1 MARKFNFSKTSSKKK
16 TRKKV
21 ELTPAQKEAQALK
34 MAKLREA
41 RAKKRGNAPPKN
53 VHHSVVAKPDSDKLS
68 LKNVREWIKH
78 NKELLAEERKLIRKN
93 HKGAE
98 ARASYI
104 EGYIR
109 HMEYYI
115 RHGDWIDDRF
125 GKDQQGKISWVT
137 VSP

>member
-1 MARKFNFSKTSSKKK
+1 MARKFNFSKTATKKK

-21 ELTPAQKEAQALK
+21 ELTPSQKEAQALK

-53 VHHSVVAKPDSDKLS
+53 VHHTVAALPESHNLS
-68 LKNVREWIKH
+68 LKNVREWIRH
-78 NKELLAEERKLIRKN
+78 NKELLTEERKLIRRN

-115 RHGDWIDDRF
+115 RHGDWIDNKW
-125 GKDQQGKISWVT
+125 GQDQEYNIKWVQ
-137 VSP
+137 VAP

>member
-1 MARKFNFSKTSSKKK
+1 MARKFNFSKVPAKKP
-16 TRKKV
+16 RKKV
-21 ELTPAQKEAQALK
+21 ELTESQKEAQALK

-53 VHHSVVAKPDSDKLS
+53 VHHSVVSLPDDHNLS
-68 LKNVREWIKH
+68 LKNVRQWIKH
-78 NKELLAEERKLIRKN
+78 NKELLTEERKLIRKG

-109 HMEYYI
+109 HMDYYI
-115 RHGDWIDDRF
+115 KHGDWIDNKW
-125 GKDQQGKISWVT
+125 GKDQEYNIKWLQVA
-137 VSP
+137 P